1 MSDEKP
7 TSSMETRDQS
17 RDSMFLLADL
27 AVAGGGPAEKVKVR
41 NLSSGGMMVESDLRP
56 GRGSR
61 IAVEL
66 RNIGAVGGTV
76 MWVRGSR
83 FGVAFDEEIDP
94 RMARTQVSSGPKEA
108 PVYARAAI
116 DAPRYDGWNGK
127 MRRI

>member
-7 TSSMETRDQS
+7 SISVETRDES
-17 RDSMFLLADL
+17 RDSMYLMADL
-27 AVAGGGPAEKVKVR
+27 AIAGGGPAQKVKVR
-41 NLSSGGMMVESDLRP
+41 NLSSAGMMVESDLRP
-56 GRGSR
+56 ARGNR

-83 FGVAFDEEIDP
+83 FGVSFDELIDP
-94 RMARTQVSSGPKEA
+94 KLARTQVAGGPREA
-108 PVYARAAI
+108 PVYARAAV

-127 MRRI
+127 VRRI